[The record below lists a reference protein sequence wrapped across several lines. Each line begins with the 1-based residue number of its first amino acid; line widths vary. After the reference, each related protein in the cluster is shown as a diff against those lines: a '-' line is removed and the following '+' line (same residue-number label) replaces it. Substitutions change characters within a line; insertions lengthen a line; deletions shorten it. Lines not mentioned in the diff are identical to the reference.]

1 MSATT
6 PPQNPDNK
14 QQDQNIEL
22 LQEGQEL
29 QGSPK
34 TYDSFEYPS
43 YDIDDDSPYS
53 SEYVSNYVPNTE
65 LLQRANMP
73 LPSHVASQVAAQGS
87 QQAGQEGSG
96 AVAAYAAQESARK
109 KKKATIAIIIIA
121 LLLAVLI
128 AVVGFFAY
136 RAHQHMQ
143 INNQVSDGITE
154 VIGSLSKTDEYL
166 VKLDQLL
173 SATINPD
180 ELNQLQTMSSQ
191 AEAQI
196 ALLKDAQNKVNA
208 LSDKREFFNEE
219 QTEVIAALSSSID
232 GRNKMIDAGS
242 KILSQDVL
250 VSQARVHVNGAYAN
264 IVEAD
269 SKVREALDQAKKY
282 AEQEKSKA
290 SEQLKNA
297 TASNNKKKKD
307 QADQSAAITAQSVV
321 DLDQQALEALSNAS
335 LELQKAK
342 AALPEVD
349 LSPIEKYLE
358 AKQKAVSILK
368 EVDTAVAENKVK
380 DAVAKVKEYND
391 ADAEVKPLAEAL
403 PASPEQIYES
413 YYQSKVA
420 DLEKLYDEARKAV
433 AQADGVIRR
442 YQGIKTQ
449 ENASAAANP
458 LGAANSGS
466 TNASAA
472 SSPQSNTSNAR

>member
-14 QQDQNIEL
+14 QQDQNTEL

-29 QGSPK
+29 QGSSK

-73 LPSHVASQVAAQGS
+73 LPSHVATQVAAQGA

-121 LLLAVLI
+121 LLLAALI

-154 VIGSLSKTDEYL
+154 AIGSLSKTDEYM

-219 QTEVIAALSSSID
+219 QAEVIAALSSSID

-269 SKVREALDQAKKY
+269 SIVREALDQAKKY
-282 AEQEKSKA
+282 AEQEKTKA

-297 TASNNKKKKD
+297 TASNNKKKKE
-307 QADQSAAITAQSVV
+307 QADESATITAQSVV
-321 DLDQQALEALSNAS
+321 DLDQKALDALSNAS

-358 AKQKAVSILK
+358 AKQKAVNILK

-403 PASPEQIYES
+403 PASPEDIYES

-449 ENASAAANP
+449 ENASAAASP

-472 SSPQSNTSNAR
+472 SSPQSSTSNAR